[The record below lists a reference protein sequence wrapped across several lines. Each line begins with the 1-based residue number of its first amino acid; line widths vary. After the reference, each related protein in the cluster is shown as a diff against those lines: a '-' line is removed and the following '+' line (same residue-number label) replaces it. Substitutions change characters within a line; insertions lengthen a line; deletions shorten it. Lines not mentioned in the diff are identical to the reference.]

1 MLFVFAIHFL
11 VFTWLALKQKRLS
24 SALAAGAFFLLF
36 LAIEVRLWLPES
48 YLLGVHSYWYLRIPA
63 WILALAGLSLGWR
76 QRREKGHKKKSH
88 KKSIIDISGKS

>member
-11 VFTWLALKQKRLS
+11 VFAWLAIKRKRLA
-24 SALAAGAFFLLF
+24 SALAATAFLLLF

-48 YLLGVHSYWYLRIPA
+48 YLLGIHSYWFLRIPA

-76 QRREKGHKKKSH
+76 QRKRDKL
-88 KKSIIDISGKS
+88 